1 MVANSSSHPPA
12 AYLSEHGDR
21 YFDGLADKFAAGLYG
36 SVRGDIRLAVLD
48 HWLPRH
54 LELAR
59 QPVLDVGGGLGQM
72 ARWFAQ
78 RNHPVTLLEP
88 SREML
93 AHARQAL
100 ADTQVELIQAPLQA
114 LSERAPG
121 PWGLIVCH
129 AVLEWLSDPHDAF
142 MRLARALSPGG
153 QLSLMVFNRDAL
165 RLSNVVKG
173 NLDKALADRLA
184 GTGQRQRLTP
194 ISPLTNEQIE
204 AWASE
209 AGLDIQACAG
219 VRVFHDY
226 LKTRELAPEALDK
239 LVELERRYCDAEP
252 HWRLGRYLLYTL
264 TRPIADVDTISTS
277 SSSHSSSPS
286 SLPSLSPLGA

>member
-1 MVANSSSHPPA
+1 MVANSSSHSPA

-36 SVRGDIRLAVLD
+36 SARGDIRLAVLD

-88 SREML
+88 SGEML
-93 AHARQAL
+93 ALARQAL
-100 ADTQVELIQAPLQA
+100 ADTQVELIQAPLQDLA
-114 LSERAPG
+114 ELAPG
-121 PWGLIVCH
+121 PWPLIVCH
-129 AVLEWLSDPHDAF
+129 AVLEWLFDPRDAF
-142 MRLARALSPGG
+142 MRLAEALAPGG

-173 NLDKALADRLA
+173 NLDKVLADRLA

-194 ISPLTNEQIE
+194 ISPLTNGQIE
-204 AWASE
+204 TWAGE
-209 AGLDIQACAG
+209 AGLTIKARAG
-219 VRVFHDY
+219 VRIFHDY
-226 LKTRELAPEALDK
+226 LQTRELDSAALAK

-264 TRPIADVDTISTS
+264 TRPAAAVDATS
-277 SSSHSSSPS
+277 SSSSSPS
-286 SLPSLSPLGA
+286 SSPSS